1 MLLYNLVLARSA
13 MTISTYGW
21 GLLLLLTGCH
31 PAAELA
37 FTPPQLPQQVPSTA
51 LPPPAQATYVQ
62 AVFPPVVGRFS
73 FAQGSTAP
81 ASAPETDYFR
91 EYAATIAARDSTAL
105 GTDGL
110 EVLAD
115 YDRAV
120 SYRRPGLPAG
130 DPYFPARLVYPIYV
144 LNATPRTKLL
154 LGKDSWVFAIQEAR
168 DRSGYWR
175 PIESRGYDFCGNGR
189 WAIKL
194 HPRQAMV
201 VLMAKYQGAFRT
213 LLRVRLINGSSLY
226 VSPPYPGQVDERQFI
241 VPPNQYHTLE
251 KDLSAVYSLYYG
263 ATPAAVDSIQAQRYR
278 QTGK

>member
-1 MLLYNLVLARSA
+1 

-21 GLLLLLTGCH
+21 GLFLLFAGCH

-37 FTPPQLPQQVPSTA
+37 FTPPQLPQLAPSTT

-62 AVFPPVVGRFS
+62 AVFPPIAGRFS
-73 FAQGSTAP
+73 FAQGSTEP
-81 ASAPETDYFR
+81 ARAPEADYFR

-115 YDRAV
+115 YGRAIG
-120 SYRRPGLPAG
+120 YRRPGLPAG
-130 DPYFPARLVYPIYV
+130 DPHFPARLMYPVYV

-168 DRSGYWR
+168 DRSGHWR
-175 PIESRGYDFCGNGR
+175 PIESKGYDFCGNGR
-189 WAIKL
+189 WAVKL

-201 VLMAKYQGAFRT
+201 VLMTKYRGTFRT

-226 VSPPYPGQVDERQFI
+226 VSPPYAGQVDEQQFT

-251 KDLSAVYSLYYG
+251 QDLSAVDYLYYG

-278 QTGK
+278 RTGE